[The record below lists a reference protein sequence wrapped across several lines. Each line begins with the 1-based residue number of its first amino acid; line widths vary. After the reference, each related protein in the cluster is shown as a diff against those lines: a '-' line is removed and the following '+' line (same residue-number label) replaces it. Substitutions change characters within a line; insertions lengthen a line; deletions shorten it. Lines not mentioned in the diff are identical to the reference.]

1 MTFFTIR
8 ELLSYWSLPMLDVN
22 LVVLIHLLGAL
33 FLGLVVGY
41 ERSYHGRAAGM
52 RTYGL
57 VCMAST
63 AIIVIIGYPDHWFA
77 GRNFSGQPDLTR
89 VIQGILTGI
98 GFLCAGVIMRE
109 GLNISGLTT
118 AASIWT
124 ASVIGVL
131 IGVGFYF
138 AAILLSG
145 VSYSIMMWGYKLE
158 NWLPSRHAIAVSLT
172 FKVNIVPQHDVIKA
186 LLRGI
191 NLSLASGTISISL
204 VNSRQEWR
212 FVAIGLRD
220 KKVPRIPVITQTLA
234 MIDGIDSYYVSY
246 ARN

>member
-1 MTFFTIR
+1 MTFFTLN
-8 ELLSYWSLPMLDVN
+8 ELLSYWTVPMIGVN
-22 LVVLIHLLGAL
+22 LIVLLHLLGAL
-33 FLGLVVGY
+33 FLGLLVGY

-52 RTYGL
+52 RTYAL

-63 AIIVIIGYPDHWFA
+63 AIVVIVGYPDHWFA
-77 GRNFSGQPDLTR
+77 GRIFSTQPDLTR

-131 IGVGFYF
+131 IGVGFYV
-138 AAILLSG
+138 AAILLAFS
-145 VSYSIMMWGYKLE
+145 SYSVMMWGYKLE
-158 NWLPSRHAIAVSLT
+158 IWLPSRHAIAVT
-172 FKVNIVPQHDVIKA
+172 
-186 LLRGI
+186 LRFAEGIIPSHEILKSIFREI
-191 NLSLASGTISISL
+191 NLSIATGTISISSD
-204 VNSRQEWR
+204 NHYQEWR
-212 FVAIGLRD
+212 FVAVAVR
-220 KKVPRIPVITQTLA
+220 KKKIPKIPVISRTLA
-234 MIDGIDSYYVSY
+234 TIDGIENFYVSL